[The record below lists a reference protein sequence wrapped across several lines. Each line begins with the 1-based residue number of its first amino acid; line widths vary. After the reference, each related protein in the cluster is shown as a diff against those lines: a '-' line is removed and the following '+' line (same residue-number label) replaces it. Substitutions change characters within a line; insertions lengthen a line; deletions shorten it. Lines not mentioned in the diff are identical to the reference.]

1 MAILWELLKTETAQI
16 PSAQPAVEWLD
27 TTIEPFDESRQDDA
41 AIVPTYS
48 PLLPLAKSLRTM
60 VQYWKHQPVQH
71 TSEAIRS
78 VLLSSRTVGLLPLS
92 ELLLYYAARNQNV
105 CQNIIPAQGQGKW
118 ILCDRFADASA
129 AYQGYGRGI
138 DLSLVKFLNS
148 TVIQG
153 NNPDLTLLID
163 INPVVALSRARKRN
177 RQLTVDEGRFEQE
190 SLEFYQRV
198 RQGYLQIARR
208 EPHRVHIL
216 DGNQPIENIQ
226 EEIVRLISP
235 LLP

>member
-1 MAILWELLKTETAQI
+1 MTPFISFEGLDGSGKTTQVRLLAAFLENRGI
-16 PSAQPAVEWLD
+16 PVSVLR
-27 TTIEPFDESRQDDA
+27 EPGG
-41 AIVPTYS
+41 T
-48 PLLPLAKSLRTM
+48 PLG
-60 VQYWKHQPVQH
+60 
-71 TSEAIRS
+71 EAIRS

-105 CQNIIPAQGQGKW
+105 CQNIIPGQGQGKW

-138 DLSLVKFLNS
+138 DLSLVNFLNRM
-148 TVIQG
+148 VNQG

-163 INPVVALSRARKRN
+163 IDPVVALSRARKRN
-177 RQLTVDEGRFEQE
+177 RQLTVDEDRFEQE

-198 RQGYLQIARR
+198 RQGYLKIATQ
-208 EPHRVHIL
+208 EPHRIHVL
-216 DGNQPIENIQ
+216 DGNQLIENIQ

>member
-1 MAILWELLKTETAQI
+1 LVSLSLCYFAEDFLNNRMDRGDHPLMTPFISFEGLDGSGKTTQVRLLATFLENRGI
-16 PSAQPAVEWLD
+16 PISVLR
-27 TTIEPFDESRQDDA
+27 EPGG
-41 AIVPTYS
+41 T
-48 PLLPLAKSLRTM
+48 PLG
-60 VQYWKHQPVQH
+60 
-71 TSEAIRS
+71 EAIRS

-105 CQNIIPAQGQGKW
+105 RQNILPAQGQGKW

-148 TVIQG
+148 MVVQD

-163 INPVVALSRARKRN
+163 INPAVALSRARKRN
-177 RQLTVDEGRFEQE
+177 RQTTVDEGRFEQE

-208 EPHRVHIL
+208 EPHRVHVL